1 MILVVLLRKQAAVTA
16 VLLLLGFPQ
25 ITAIGGSRDTGT
37 APGTHDKGLAIDVAI
52 PGWDTATG
60 KQLGNQINSFCKLT
74 LLNLVLGTPF
84 GMQCLIPLVV
94 KADHIR
100 IRDQTITISP

>member
-1 MILVVLLRKQAAVTA
+1 MILGLRQ
-16 VLLLLGFPQ
+16 
-25 ITAIGGSRDTGT
+25 
-37 APGTHDKGLAIDVAI
+37 THDKGLAIDVAI

-74 LLNLVLGTPF
+74 PLNLVLGTPF

-100 IRDQTITISP
+100 IRDQTHHNLTVTILMFSLIKV